1 MDTEETTQ
9 NESKKKFLIIALV
22 AVLVVVGVLFVKKWY
37 MPKPAETKTAIATK
51 RVYTHEERMK
61 ILTDLSQAIPKDT
74 TSQVEK
80 MRILSNLSKK
90 VPIDGATST
99 AEKLK
104 ILEALAANAR

>member
-1 MDTEETTQ
+1 MDTEETAP
-9 NESKKKFLIIALV
+9 NESRKKFLIIALV

-37 MPKPAETKTAIATK
+37 MPQTAEVKTAIVIK

-61 ILTDLSQAIPKDT
+61 ILADLSQAIPKDT

-90 VPIDGATST
+90 ATVDTATTT

>member
-9 NESKKKFLIIALV
+9 SGGGKKFLTIALV
-22 AVLVVVGVLFVKKWY
+22 AVLVVAGVLFVKKWY
-37 MPKPAETKTAIATK
+37 TPQAVGVKTAIIAK

-61 ILTDLSQAIPKDT
+61 ILTDLAQAIPKDT

-80 MRILSNLSKK
+80 MRILSAIAKRAPADT
-90 VPIDGATST
+90 VTTT

-104 ILEALAANAR
+104 ILEALAENAR

>member
-9 NESKKKFLIIALV
+9 SGGGKKFLTIALV
-22 AVLVVVGVLFVKKWY
+22 AVLVVAGVLFVKKWY
-37 MPKPAETKTAIATK
+37 TPQTEVKTAIIEK

-61 ILTDLSQAIPKDT
+61 ILTDLAQAIPKDT

-80 MRILSNLSKK
+80 MRILSAIAKRAPADT
-90 VPIDGATST
+90 VTTT

-104 ILEALAANAR
+104 ILEALAENAR